1 MPTGISLEDP
11 ALSAAK
17 TLKHNLVVAGPGAG
31 KTELLAQR
39 ACFLLQTGSCPPP
52 YRILAISFKREAAE
66 NLRARVLLRCGRE
79 LASRFDSMTFDAFGK
94 DLVDRFRLALPLEL
108 RPSPDYEILT
118 GADVNDERMRQRMLH
133 IATEHC
139 PLSRR
144 NRESVTG
151 EDLRA
156 GMFSLTLPFSGWPEL
171 SHYTAGAGMWRAL
184 LAEEPSK
191 LTFAMINRLAEFLV
205 RTDTAVRSALRDTY
219 RFVFLDEFQDTT
231 NAQVELTETC
241 FHGSAAILT
250 AVGDTKQRIMGWA
263 GAQSGVFGHF
273 KNRFGAELVKLT
285 QNHRSRSR
293 LVEIQSVFAAE
304 LDPDSAPA
312 VTARTGSE
320 TGECRVWEFPGEAR
334 EAQYLTEVIAALV
347 EAGTPPE
354 EICVLCRARP
364 DQFAAALVS
373 KLKEAG
379 VKVKV
384 EVNRRETI
392 GEPVSAL
399 LLDML
404 ELVFSKASPDAWD
417 HVGAVA
423 SEIAGDGDDHSAF
436 IRTRTRLLVFLNDQ
450 PPLIVAAGE
459 TEDAIKV
466 TLDRFLA
473 FIGRERFA
481 ALHPQYAQG
490 KFLDDVVTR
499 LAKVIADEVPDTGW
513 AGVVDAVKGVGAIS
527 VMTMHKSKGLEF
539 DTVIF
544 LGLEDDALWNF
555 QRNNE
560 EETCG
565 LFVAL
570 SRAKQ
575 RCYFTFC
582 RQRSNRHGFLQAQ
595 SRITVKRIYE
605 LFEAAG
611 VALEKIE
618 NHHKLSSTPPPSSPA
633 LTR

>member
-1 MPTGISLEDP
+1 MTRLGERQKAWKPTGITLEDA

-17 TLKHNLVVAGPGAG
+17 SLTHTLVVAGPGAG

-39 ACFLLQTGSCPPP
+39 ACFLLQTGTCPPP

-66 NLRARVLLRCGRE
+66 NLRARVILRCGRE

-94 DLVDRFRLALPLEL
+94 DLVDRFRLALPPEL
-108 RPSPDYEILT
+108 RPSPDYEIVT
-118 GADVNDERMRQRMLH
+118 GADVNDNRMRERMLQ
-133 IATEHC
+133 ISSEHC
-139 PLSRR
+139 ALGHEI
-144 NRESVTG
+144 RESVTAG
-151 EDLRA
+151 DLRA
-156 GMFSLTLPFSGWPEL
+156 GMFSLKLPFSTWPEFA
-171 SHYTAGAGMWRAL
+171 HFMVGAGMWRAL
-184 LAEEPSK
+184 IAEEPSK

-205 RTDTAVRSALRDTY
+205 RTDTAIRSALRDTY

-241 FHGSAAILT
+241 FHGSEAILT
-250 AVGDTKQRIMGWA
+250 AVGDTKQKIMGWA
-263 GAQSGVFGHF
+263 GAQSGVFPHF
-273 KNRFGAELVKLT
+273 QKRFGADLVKLT

-304 LDPDSAPA
+304 LDADSVPA
-312 VTARTGSE
+312 VTARAGSE
-320 TGECRVWEFPGEAR
+320 TGECRVWEFPTEAR
-334 EAQYLTEVIAALV
+334 EAEYLTETIAALV
-347 EAGTPPE
+347 DAGTSPE

-364 DQFAAALVS
+364 EQFAAALVS
-373 KLKEAG
+373 KLKAAG
-379 VKVKV
+379 LKVKV

-404 ELVFSKASPDAWD
+404 DLVFSKAAPDAWD

-423 SEIAGDGDDHSAF
+423 SEIASDGDNDSAST
-436 IRTRTRLLVFLNDQ
+436 RTRTRLLLFLNEQ
-450 PPLIVAAGE
+450 SPLITAAGE
-459 TEDAIKV
+459 EEDAIKI
-466 TLDRFLA
+466 TLDRLLA

-490 KFLDDVVTR
+490 EFLDEVVTR
-499 LAKVIADEVPDTGW
+499 LAKVISAELPEAGW
-513 AGVVDAVKGVGAIS
+513 AGVVDAVKGVCAVS

-544 LGLEDDALWNF
+544 LGLEDGALWNF
-555 QRNNE
+555 QSNTE

-570 SRAKQ
+570 SRAKE

-582 RQRSNRHGFLQAQ
+582 QRRLNRNGFSQTQ

-605 LFEAAG
+605 LFAASG
-611 VALEKIE
+611 VTVEKP
-618 NHHKLSSTPPPSSPA
+618 K
-633 LTR
+633 